1 MLADA
6 RKNLFLMADRQAAIN
21 GPGLKIDWPGYE
33 NNIWYPR
40 QRCKTSPGQLSG
52 NMAQKRHVVLLPP
65 CTGVPEEFTM
75 KRMLINAT
83 QPEELRVA
91 IAEGQQLFDLDIE
104 VPSQEQKK
112 SNVYK
117 GKITRVEPSLEACFV
132 EFGSSRHGFLPLKEI
147 CESLYLKGSSKK
159 GGKVAIRDAVREGQE
174 IIVQVEKEERGNKG
188 AALTTYISLAG
199 RYLVLMPTNPT
210 AGGVSRRIT
219 GNDRDHLREQLQKVT
234 TPDNVGIIVRTAGV
248 GRDAQDLQWDL
259 DYLLQLWTAI
269 EQAAATR
276 PAPFLVYQESNLFI
290 RALRDHLRNDIGE
303 ILIDNESVFNDA
315 REFMQQVMPH
325 NLNKL
330 KLYTDQVPL
339 FNRYQI
345 ESQIESAFA
354 RTVHL
359 PSGGAVVFDHTE
371 ALLSID
377 INSARATKGSDIEE
391 TAYNTN
397 MESANE
403 IARQLRLRDLGGL
416 IVIDFIDMTSR
427 KHQREVE
434 ECLRLAMQIDKARVQ
449 IGRISRFGLLE
460 MSRQRLR
467 PSLGESS
474 QETCP
479 RCEGHGTI
487 RSVESLA
494 LSILRLVEEE
504 VMKDYTGQLIVQAPT
519 EVINFLH
526 NEKRAALAEVE
537 ARHKVPIVMLA
548 NQYLVTPHFEILRV
562 RKADV
567 TEDAS
572 YSRVDRPEAQVVAN
586 ERSQANAVAIP
597 APAVKRIVPERPV
610 PTRAEEKAPGFFARL
625 GNILFS
631 NSKEEEEKSK
641 PAARKKT
648 AKKTGNQRGNQ
659 QNRGKPTQAS
669 RQQGNQRTAKKRT
682 SKKTQAKGQQQQK
695 QQQQRTS
702 KKRTSKKT
710 QSKQG
715 QQQGTQ
721 GKPNQQQSAQNKG
734 RQQPQKQAAEQK
746 AQDPTGGYT
755 PSPVVPV
762 AASGDVNGNVK
773 PEQKEGGPRRGGR
786 RRRSPY
792 KTGGS
797 KPRPERTESQADTS
811 ADTDT
816 PKQSPVADKQPV
828 DQKAQTPAQSPEKVQ
843 ASSPETVAKKPTPV
857 APAKADVKPVEVKPV
872 AAKSTESKPAKSKAP
887 ETKSSESK
895 PAEAGKTDS
904 KPSEAKP
911 VEASK
916 PDSKPAKPKP
926 AKASKPD
933 SKPSEPKPA
942 EKPEAAKVAKKVAKK
957 DDSKVAKPDAAS
969 ADNAEAPAKT
979 TKRPARKKSSSKKA
993 GSKKASKK
1001 TARTN
1006 KPVEKPKPSSASSPE
1021 KDSHGIYTLKPPPSE

>member
-1 MLADA
+1 
-6 RKNLFLMADRQAAIN
+6 
-21 GPGLKIDWPGYE
+21 
-33 NNIWYPR
+33 
-40 QRCKTSPGQLSG
+40 
-52 NMAQKRHVVLLPP
+52 
-65 CTGVPEEFTM
+65 M

-91 IAEGQQLFDLDIE
+91 IAEGQQLVDLDIE

-132 EFGSSRHGFLPLKEI
+132 EFGSTRHGFLPLKEI
-147 CESLYLKGSSKK
+147 CESCYIKDVKNKS
-159 GGKVAIRDAVREGQE
+159 GKVAIRDAVREGQE

-199 RYLVLMPTNPT
+199 RYLVLMPTNPS

-219 GNDRDHLREQLQKVT
+219 GNDRDHLREQLQNVT

-248 GRDAQDLQWDL
+248 GRDAEELQWDL
-259 DYLLQLWTAI
+259 DYLLQLWSAI
-269 EQAAATR
+269 EQAASKR
-276 PAPFLVYQESNLFI
+276 SAPFLIYQESNLFI

-303 ILIDNESVFNDA
+303 ILIDNETVYNDA

-330 KLYTDQVPL
+330 KLYSDQIPL

-434 ECLRLAMQIDKARVQ
+434 ECLRRAMQIDKARVQ

-537 ARHKVPIVMLA
+537 SRHRVPIVMLA
-548 NQYLVTPHFEILRV
+548 NQHLVTPHFEIMRV
-562 RKADV
+562 RKSDV
-567 TEDAS
+567 SDDAS
-572 YSRVDRPEAQVVAN
+572 YTRVETPEAQVVAN
-586 ERSQANAVAIP
+586 ERSQSSAVALP
-597 APAVKRIVPERPV
+597 TPAVNRIVPDRPA
-610 PTRAEEKAPGFFARL
+610 PSRTEENAPGIEEKAPGLFARL
-625 GNILFS
+625 ANILFH
-631 NSKEEEEKSK
+631 SKEEDKSEPK
-641 PAARKKT
+641 Q
-648 AKKTGNQRGNQ
+648 AKKAT
-659 QNRGKPTQAS
+659 KKI
-669 RQQGNQRTAKKRT
+669 AKKASSKRTPQKSTQGSKSAKQQPSRHT
-682 SKKTQAKGQQQQK
+682 SKKRSSKGA

-702 KKRTSKKT
+702 KKRPAKKT
-710 QSKQG
+710 QSKAAQG
-715 QQQGTQ
+715 KQAQQGKKKPAQKKPQQQGKKTTEKAQQTGTAATAAVQ
-721 GKPNQQQSAQNKG
+721 GSTPTPGGDVDGNVK
-734 RQQPQKQAAEQK
+734 AEQK
-746 AQDPTGGYT
+746 E
-755 PSPVVPV
+755 S
-762 AASGDVNGNVK
+762 SN
-773 PEQKEGGPRRGGR
+773 RRGGR

-797 KPRPERTESQADTS
+797 KPRPDRSDSKAQTGKAPVASPADTNEAAKASPPSSNKDGASASITAKEQSKSAVSADRKASPESHAKTSEKPTDPKSATAKPDTAKPTDPGTQKAKAADAKPADSKPTEPETGKTAPKDAKAVEPKAEATEPAKPKPEAPKPIESAAGKSGPAKSSAATPKPVDSKPTESGDAEKPAGSKATKAEQAKKESSSQAAPTDKAPGKKSESDKPPKRPAQKKADAKKTTAKNDTKRS
-811 ADTDT
+811 DAKAPDTK
-816 PKQSPVADKQPV
+816 PKQSPVIA
-828 DQKAQTPAQSPEKVQ
+828 
-843 ASSPETVAKKPTPV
+843 
-857 APAKADVKPVEVKPV
+857 
-872 AAKSTESKPAKSKAP
+872 
-887 ETKSSESK
+887 
-895 PAEAGKTDS
+895 
-904 KPSEAKP
+904 
-911 VEASK
+911 
-916 PDSKPAKPKP
+916 
-926 AKASKPD
+926 
-933 SKPSEPKPA
+933 A
-942 EKPEAAKVAKKVAKK
+942 EKDAK
-957 DDSKVAKPDAAS
+957 
-969 ADNAEAPAKT
+969 
-979 TKRPARKKSSSKKA
+979 
-993 GSKKASKK
+993 
-1001 TARTN
+1001 
-1006 KPVEKPKPSSASSPE
+1006 
-1021 KDSHGIYTLKPPPSE
+1021 GIYTLKPPPSE

>member
-1 MLADA
+1 MTSAGSA
-6 RKNLFLMADRQAAIN
+6 EWKQGKYSPCI
-21 GPGLKIDWPGYE
+21 PPP
-33 NNIWYPR
+33 PR
-40 QRCKTSPGQLSG
+40 
-52 NMAQKRHVVLLPP
+52 
-65 CTGVPEEFTM
+65 TGVPEEFTM

-91 IAEGQQLFDLDIE
+91 IAEGQHLFDLDIE

-147 CESLYLKGSSKK
+147 CDSCYAKDAKKK
-159 GGKVAIRDAVREGQE
+159 GGKVAIRDAVHEGQE

-248 GRDAQDLQWDL
+248 GRDANELQWDL

-269 EQAAATR
+269 EQAASKRA
-276 PAPFLVYQESNLFI
+276 APFLIYQESNLFI

-303 ILIDNESVFNDA
+303 ILIDNETVYNEA

-325 NLNKL
+325 NLSKL

-345 ESQIESAFA
+345 ETQIESAFA

-359 PSGGAVVFDHTE
+359 PSGGAVVFDRTE

-460 MSRQRLR
+460 MSRQRMR

-479 RCEGHGTI
+479 RCEGHGSI

-504 VMKDYTGQLIVQAPT
+504 VMKDYTGQIIVQAPT

-526 NEKRAALAEVE
+526 NEKRKALAEVE
-537 ARHKVPIVMLA
+537 ARHRVPIVMLA

-562 RKADV
+562 RKSDI
-567 TEDAS
+567 TDESS
-572 YSRVDRPEAQVVAN
+572 YSRVVQPEAQVVAN
-586 ERSQANAVAIP
+586 ERSQANATVTP
-597 APAVKRIVPERPV
+597 VPAVKRMPPSRPV
-610 PTRAEEKAPGFFARL
+610 PTRAEVKEPGLFARL
-625 GNILFS
+625 ANIIFS
-631 NSKEEEEKSK
+631 HPKEEEKST
-641 PAARKKT
+641 PAARRQTTKKT
-648 AKKTGNQRGNQ
+648 SNQRSSQ
-659 QNRGKPTQAS
+659 QNRRRGSQSSNQQQNRRPTKK
-669 RQQGNQRTAKKRT
+669 RTAKSAQSSGQQQQQRGSKKRS
-682 SKKTQAKGQQQQK
+682 SKKTQAK
-695 QQQQRTS
+695 
-702 KKRTSKKT
+702 
-710 QSKQG
+710 
-715 QQQGTQ
+715 
-721 GKPNQQQSAQNKG
+721 SAQG
-734 RQQPQKQAAEQK
+734 GSSQQPTNQNRRRQESIQKTSEDSKSA
-746 AQDPTGGYT
+746 TGNT
-755 PSPVVPV
+755 PVQSTAPPP
-762 AASGDVNGNVK
+762 DVDGNLK
-773 PEQKEGGPRRGGR
+773 PEHKDGSSRRGGR

-797 KPRPERTESQADTS
+797 KPRPERTDSQANKPAETKTS
-811 ADTDT
+811 EA
-816 PKQSPVADKQPV
+816 
-828 DQKAQTPAQSPEKVQ
+828 
-843 ASSPETVAKKPTPV
+843 KPTPARPNDTDSSEIKTTGQQPATQKTAV
-857 APAKADVKPVEVKPV
+857 AKDAAQNV
-872 AAKSTESKPAKSKAP
+872 AAQKPAVAKSA
-887 ETKSSESK
+887 EAK
-895 PAEAGKTDS
+895 PAEA
-904 KPSEAKP
+904 KPADNKATETKPATAKPVEAKP
-911 VEASK
+911 VEAK
-916 PDSKPAKPKP
+916 PADSKPRKAKPAEPK
-926 AKASKPD
+926 AAASKP
-933 SKPSEPKPA
+933 A
-942 EKPEAAKVAKKVAKK
+942 AAKT
-957 DDSKVAKPDAAS
+957 SKS
-969 ADNAEAPAKT
+969 
-979 TKRPARKKSSSKKA
+979 PARKKSTAKKV
-993 GSKKASKK
+993 SKKASSS
-1001 TARTN
+1001 
-1006 KPVEKPKPSSASSPE
+1006 KPAAAPTKAANAPE
-1021 KDSHGIYTLKPPPSE
+1021 KDSKGIYTLKPAPAEKATPPNSDS

>member
-1 MLADA
+1 
-6 RKNLFLMADRQAAIN
+6 
-21 GPGLKIDWPGYE
+21 
-33 NNIWYPR
+33 
-40 QRCKTSPGQLSG
+40 
-52 NMAQKRHVVLLPP
+52 MAQKRHVVPPPP
-65 CTGVPEEFTM
+65 CTGVPEEFIM

-91 IAEGQQLFDLDIE
+91 IAEGQHLFDLDIE

-147 CESLYLKGSSKK
+147 CESCYSKDARKK

-248 GRDAQDLQWDL
+248 GRDAEELQWDL

-269 EQAAATR
+269 EQAAGKRT
-276 PAPFLVYQESNLFI
+276 APFLIHQESNLFI

-325 NLNKL
+325 NLGKL
-330 KLYTDQVPL
+330 KLYTDQIPL

-434 ECLRLAMQIDKARVQ
+434 ECLRSAMQIDKARVQ

-504 VMKDYTGQLIVQAPT
+504 VMKDYTGQMIVQAPT

-526 NEKRAALAEVE
+526 NEKRSALAEVE
-537 ARHKVPIVMLA
+537 SRHQVPIVMLA
-548 NQYLVTPHFEILRV
+548 NQHLVTPHFEILRV
-562 RKADV
+562 RKSDISE
-567 TEDAS
+567 TPS
-572 YSRVDRPEAQVVAN
+572 YSRVEQPEAQVVAT

-597 APAVKRIVPERPV
+597 APAVKRIVPDRPA
-610 PTRAEEKAPGFFARL
+610 PTRTEEKTPGLFARL
-625 GNILFS
+625 SNILF
-631 NSKEEEEKSK
+631 NHPKEEEKEK
-641 PAARKKT
+641 PVQRKKAT
-648 AKKTGNQRGNQ
+648 KKTSSQRSNQ
-659 QNRGKPTQAS
+659 QNRQ
-669 RQQGNQRTAKKRT
+669 RQPQSSGQQSNRRT
-682 SKKTQAKGQQQQK
+682 SKKRSSKGSGQQ

-702 KKRTSKKT
+702 KKRPSKKT
-710 QSKQG
+710 QSKT
-715 QQQGTQ
+715 TQ
-721 GKPNQQQSAQNKG
+721 RKPTQQSRGQAKPEQNRQTPPQTQKG
-734 RQQPQKQAAEQK
+734 AEK
-746 AQDPTGGYT
+746 ASQVDATGST
-755 PSPVVPV
+755 SQTHVKPV
-762 AASGDVNGNVK
+762 ATNSDVDGNVK
-773 PEQKEGGPRRGGR
+773 PEQKEGSNRRGGR

-797 KPRPERTESQADTS
+797 KPRTDRNESQTDSASASDTS
-811 ADTDT
+811 QTA
-816 PKQSPVADKQPV
+816 PVKDNQAKADKPKAPEKARNSSVTPESVASTATAVSGQSTAKTEVKTGEKPV
-828 DQKAQTPAQSPEKVQ
+828 DSRPSKPSPT
-843 ASSPETVAKKPTPV
+843 ASE
-857 APAKADVKPVEVKPV
+857 PAKAKASDPKPEQLKPV
-872 AAKSTESKPAKSKAP
+872 ESKPADSKP
-887 ETKSSESK
+887 SESK
-895 PAEAGKTDS
+895 PASS
-904 KPSEAKP
+904 KPAESKPAGSKP
-911 VEASK
+911 VA
-916 PDSKPAKPKP
+916 SKPAKTKP
-926 AKASKPD
+926 IDP
-933 SKPSEPKPA
+933 KPSESKSD
-942 EKPEAAKVAKKVAKK
+942 EKPKAVKKADKDDAKKVA
-957 DDSKVAKPDAAS
+957 
-969 ADNAEAPAKT
+969 APAQTAAKTPADTVKT
-979 TKRPARKKSSSKKA
+979 TKRPTRKKA
-993 GSKKASKK
+993 ASKK
-1001 TARTN
+1001 TAKKVSKKT
-1006 KPVEKPKPSSASSPE
+1006 PATDKPKAKKAPVAAE
-1021 KDSHGIYTLKPPPSE
+1021 KDAKGIYTLKPPPSG

>member
-1 MLADA
+1 
-6 RKNLFLMADRQAAIN
+6 
-21 GPGLKIDWPGYE
+21 
-33 NNIWYPR
+33 
-40 QRCKTSPGQLSG
+40 
-52 NMAQKRHVVLLPP
+52 
-65 CTGVPEEFTM
+65 M

-91 IAEGQQLFDLDIE
+91 IAEGQHLFDLDIE

-147 CESLYLKGSSKK
+147 CPGCYSKDALRK

-248 GRDAQDLQWDL
+248 GRDAEELQWDL

-269 EQAAATR
+269 EQAADKR
-276 PAPFLVYQESNLFI
+276 SAPFLIYQESNLFI

-303 ILIDNESVFNDA
+303 ILIDNERVYNEA

-325 NLNKL
+325 NLGKL

-434 ECLRLAMQIDKARVQ
+434 ECLRSAMQIDKARVQ

-479 RCEGHGTI
+479 RCDGHGSI

-504 VMKDYTGQLIVQAPT
+504 VMKDYTGQIIVQAPT

-526 NEKRAALAEVE
+526 NEKRTTLAEVE

-548 NQYLVTPHFEILRV
+548 NQFLVTPHFEILRV
-562 RKADV
+562 RKSEV
-567 TEDAS
+567 SSEAS
-572 YSRVDRPEAQVVAN
+572 YKRVEQPEAQLVAN
-586 ERSQANAVAIP
+586 ERSQANVVAVP
-597 APAVKRIVPERPV
+597 APAVKRIVPERPI
-610 PTRAEEKAPGFFARL
+610 PSRMEEKAPGLFSRL
-625 GNILFS
+625 ANILFS
-631 NSKEEEEKSK
+631 HSKEEEKSK
-641 PAARKKT
+641 PAQRKKT
-648 AKKTGNQRGNQ
+648 TQRTSNQRSQ
-659 QNRGKPTQAS
+659 QSRRQPAQSDQQQSNR
-669 RQQGNQRTAKKRT
+669 RT
-682 SKKTQAKGQQQQK
+682 SKKRSSKGAQASGQQK
-695 QQQQRTS
+695 QQQRTS
-702 KKRTSKKT
+702 KKRPTKKT
-710 QSKQG
+710 QSKPAQANQG
-715 QQQGTQ
+715 QQQAG
-721 GKPNQQQSAQNKG
+721 QNKPARSRRRPPQAKQG
-734 RQQPQKQAAEQK
+734 SDERSKSAASDASPQTNVQP
-746 AQDPTGGYT
+746 AQG
-755 PSPVVPV
+755 
-762 AASGDVNGNVK
+762 SGDVDGNVK
-773 PEQKEGGPRRGGR
+773 PEQKESSNRRGGR

-797 KPRPERTESQADTS
+797 KSRPERNESQSDAAAKPDNQQQVTAS
-811 ADTDT
+811 E
-816 PKQSPVADKQPV
+816 KQPV
-828 DQKAQTPAQSPEKVQ
+828 AE
-843 ASSPETVAKKPTPV
+843 
-857 APAKADVKPVEVKPV
+857 PAKQPDKTKQPDQAKQADKVSTGPVKP
-872 AAKSTESKPAKSKAP
+872 
-887 ETKSSESK
+887 
-895 PAEAGKTDS
+895 EATDAVI
-904 KPSEAKP
+904 AKP
-911 VEASK
+911 VVK
-916 PDSKPAKPKP
+916 DSKPASSTAP
-926 AKASKPD
+926 
-933 SKPSEPKPA
+933 EPKPVEKAKAPKTAKKEGSKKAAPASSPA
-942 EKPEAAKVAKKVAKK
+942 EKAA
-957 DDSKVAKPDAAS
+957 DGESK
-969 ADNAEAPAKT
+969 PAKT
-979 TKRPARKKSSSKKA
+979 TKRPARKKA
-993 GSKKASKK
+993 ASKK
-1001 TARTN
+1001 TSKKTAASDQ
-1006 KPVEKPKPSSASSPE
+1006 PVATPIPPSAMAPE
-1021 KDSHGIYTLKPPPSE
+1021 KNSKGIYTLKPPPSE

>member
-1 MLADA
+1 
-6 RKNLFLMADRQAAIN
+6 
-21 GPGLKIDWPGYE
+21 
-33 NNIWYPR
+33 
-40 QRCKTSPGQLSG
+40 
-52 NMAQKRHVVLLPP
+52 
-65 CTGVPEEFTM
+65 M

-91 IAEGQQLFDLDIE
+91 VAEGQHLFDLDIE

-147 CESLYLKGSSKK
+147 CPSSYSKDASRK
-159 GGKVAIRDAVREGQE
+159 GGKIAIRDAVKEGQE

-234 TPDNVGIIVRTAGV
+234 SPDNVGIIVRTAGV
-248 GRDAQDLQWDL
+248 GRDAEELQWDL

-269 EQAAATR
+269 EQAAAKR
-276 PAPFLVYQESNLFI
+276 SAPFLVYQESNLFI

-303 ILIDNESVFNDA
+303 ILVDNETVFNDA

-325 NLNKL
+325 NLSKL

-345 ESQIESAFA
+345 ETQIESAFA

-427 KHQREVE
+427 RHQREVE
-434 ECLRLAMQIDKARVQ
+434 ECLRSAMQIDKARVQ

-504 VMKDYTGQLIVQAPT
+504 VMKDYTGQIIVQAPT

-526 NEKRAALAEVE
+526 NEKRAALADVE
-537 ARHKVPIVMLA
+537 SRHKVPIVMLA

-562 RKADV
+562 RKSDV
-567 TEDAS
+567 SSDPS
-572 YSRVDRPEAQVVAN
+572 YTRVEQPEAQVVAN
-586 ERSQANAVAIP
+586 ERSQANAISVP
-597 APAVKRIVPERPV
+597 APAVKRIVPEHPA
-610 PTRAEEKAPGFFARL
+610 PTRTEEKAPGLFTRL
-625 GNILFS
+625 ANILFS
-631 NSKEEEEKSK
+631 HPKEEEKSK
-641 PAARKKT
+641 PAQRKKT
-648 AKKTGNQRGNQ
+648 TKKTSSQRGDQ
-659 QNRGKPTQAS
+659 QSRRRPASSQQQSNR
-669 RQQGNQRTAKKRT
+669 RTTKKRT
-682 SKKTQAKGQQQQK
+682 SKGAQSSGQK
-695 QQQQRTS
+695 NQQQRTS
-702 KKRTSKKT
+702 KKRTAKKT
-710 QSKQG
+710 QSKPAQGRQG
-715 QQQGTQ
+715 QQQSRRR
-721 GKPNQQQSAQNKG
+721 PP
-734 RQQPQKQAAEQK
+734 QPQKGTDDKSQATAGDTASQSTVK
-746 AQDPTGGYT
+746 PATT
-755 PSPVVPV
+755 
-762 AASGDVNGNVK
+762 SGDVDGNVK
-773 PEQKEGGPRRGGR
+773 PEQKEGSGRSRGGR

-797 KPRPERTESQADTS
+797 KPRPERNESQADTK
-811 ADTDT
+811 TDST
-816 PKQSPVADKQPV
+816 ARQQAPVSDKPAV
-828 DQKAQTPAQSPEKVQ
+828 TDKAEQQTQAPTASSKPEKPKAAP
-843 ASSPETVAKKPTPV
+843 ASSETSKPTPTDQPKV
-857 APAKADVKPVEVKPV
+857 EAKP
-872 AAKSTESKPAKSKAP
+872 SKPKVSETKPSETKPSETKASEP
-887 ETKSSESK
+887 KASEPKASETKSSALEK
-895 PAEAGKTDS
+895 AEPGKSDL
-904 KPSEAKP
+904 KPS
-911 VEASK
+911 
-916 PDSKPAKPKP
+916 DSKPA
-926 AKASKPD
+926 AK
-933 SKPSEPKPA
+933 
-942 EKPEAAKVAKKVAKK
+942 
-957 DDSKVAKPDAAS
+957 
-969 ADNAEAPAKT
+969 AKT
-979 TKRPARKKSSSKKA
+979 TKRAPRKKT
-993 GSKKASKK
+993 ASKK
-1001 TARTN
+1001 VSKKTTA
-1006 KPVEKPKPSSASSPE
+1006 KPATTSKVSSPTAPE
-1021 KDSHGIYTLKPPPSE
+1021 KDAKGIYTLKPPPSE

>member
-1 MLADA
+1 
-6 RKNLFLMADRQAAIN
+6 
-21 GPGLKIDWPGYE
+21 
-33 NNIWYPR
+33 
-40 QRCKTSPGQLSG
+40 
-52 NMAQKRHVVLLPP
+52 MAQKRHVVPLPP
-65 CTGVPEEFTM
+65 RTGVPEEFIM

-91 IAEGQQLFDLDIE
+91 IAEGQHLFDLDIE

-132 EFGSSRHGFLPLKEI
+132 EFGSTRHGFLPLKEI
-147 CESLYLKGSSKK
+147 CESLHSKDASKK
-159 GGKVAIRDAVREGQE
+159 GGKIAIRDAVREGQE

-248 GRDAQDLQWDL
+248 GRDAEDLQWDL

-269 EQAAATR
+269 EQAASNRA
-276 PAPFLVYQESNLFI
+276 APFLIYQESNLFI

-303 ILIDNESVFNDA
+303 ILIDNETVYNDA

-325 NLNKL
+325 NLSKL
-330 KLYTDQVPL
+330 KLYNDQVPL

-434 ECLRLAMQIDKARVQ
+434 ECLRHAMQIDKARVQ

-504 VMKDYTGQLIVQAPT
+504 VMKDYTGQMIVQAPT

-537 ARHKVPIVMLA
+537 SRHRVPIVMLA

-562 RKADV
+562 KKSDL
-567 TEDAS
+567 TEAVS
-572 YSRVDRPEAQVVAN
+572 YSLVDQPEAQMVAN

-597 APAVKRIVPERPV
+597 APAVKGIIPDRPA
-610 PTRAEEKAPGFFARL
+610 PARSEEKTPGLFARL
-625 GNILFS
+625 SNILFS
-631 NSKEEEEKSK
+631 HPKEEEKSK
-641 PAARKKT
+641 PVARKKT
-648 AKKTGNQRGNQ
+648 ASKAGRQRNDHQNRRAATQSPNQRS
-659 QNRGKPTQAS
+659 NRK
-669 RQQGNQRTAKKRT
+669 TAKKRT
-682 SKKTQAKGQQQQK
+682 SKKTQSSGQKQQPQQQQK
-695 QQQQRTS
+695 QQQRSS

-710 QSKQG
+710 QSKQAQARQNQQQAGKTSTSQTSG
-715 QQQGTQ
+715 QQQPP
-721 GKPNQQQSAQNKG
+721 KQSSSQKDLEKVNANVKQTPV
-734 RQQPQKQAAEQK
+734 QPTA
-746 AQDPTGGYT
+746 
-755 PSPVVPV
+755 S
-762 AASGDVNGNVK
+762 SGDVDGNVQN
-773 PEQKEGGPRRGGR
+773 EQKEGSSRRGGR

-797 KPRPERTESQADTS
+797 KPRVERGESQ
-811 ADTDT
+811 TDAAVGAGD
-816 PKQSPVADKQPV
+816 PQ
-828 DQKAQTPAQSPEKVQ
+828 QTPASGKEAVGQTRKAPAQAASDSKQPDAVPQS
-843 ASSPETVAKKPTPV
+843 
-857 APAKADVKPVEVKPV
+857 PAKAEVKKEASTATAKAETKPV
-872 AAKSTESKPAKSKAP
+872 AARP
-887 ETKSSESK
+887 EQSEPVLSK
-895 PAEAGKTDS
+895 PAEAKTSASKSAETKRADTASPES
-904 KPSEAKP
+904 KPT
-911 VEASK
+911 
-916 PDSKPAKPKP
+916 
-926 AKASKPD
+926 
-933 SKPSEPKPA
+933 
-942 EKPEAAKVAKKVAKK
+942 
-957 DDSKVAKPDAAS
+957 DSKVAEKVKTAKTVKKAGAAGKTAATPPTDKAAVS
-969 ADNAEAPAKT
+969 DSEPAKT
-979 TKRPARKKSSSKKA
+979 TKRPTRKKA
-993 GSKKASKK
+993 GSKKTTGKKASKK
-1001 TARTN
+1001 TASS
-1006 KPVEKPKPSSASSPE
+1006 KPAPEPKPAPATSAE
-1021 KDSHGIYTLKPPPSE
+1021 KDSKGIYTLKPPPSG

>member
-1 MLADA
+1 
-6 RKNLFLMADRQAAIN
+6 
-21 GPGLKIDWPGYE
+21 
-33 NNIWYPR
+33 
-40 QRCKTSPGQLSG
+40 
-52 NMAQKRHVVLLPP
+52 
-65 CTGVPEEFTM
+65 M

-91 IAEGQQLFDLDIE
+91 IAEGQHLFDLDIE

-132 EFGSSRHGFLPLKEI
+132 EFGSTRHGFLPLKEI
-147 CESLYLKGSSKK
+147 CESCYSKDAKKK

-188 AALTTYISLAG
+188 AALTTFISLAG

-219 GNDRDHLREQLQKVT
+219 GNDRDHLRDQLQKVT
-234 TPDNVGIIVRTAGV
+234 SPDNVGIIVRTAGV
-248 GRDAQDLQWDL
+248 GRDADELQWDL
-259 DYLLQLWTAI
+259 DYLLQLWSAI
-269 EQAAATR
+269 EQAAAKR
-276 PAPFLVYQESNLFI
+276 SAPFLIYQESNLFI

-303 ILIDNESVFNDA
+303 ILIDNEVVFNDA

-325 NLNKL
+325 NLSKL
-330 KLYTDQVPL
+330 KLYSDQVPL

-345 ESQIESAFA
+345 ETQIESAFA

-434 ECLRLAMQIDKARVQ
+434 ECLRRAMQIDKARVQ

-504 VMKDYTGQLIVQAPT
+504 VMKDYTGQIIVEAPT

-526 NEKRAALAEVE
+526 NEKRSALAEVE
-537 ARHKVPIVMLA
+537 SRHRVPIVMLA

-562 RKADV
+562 RKSDV
-567 TEDAS
+567 SEEPS
-572 YSRVDRPEAQVVAN
+572 YTRIDQPEAQVVAN

-597 APAVKRIVPERPV
+597 APAVKRIVPDKPAPAR
-610 PTRAEEKAPGFFARL
+610 TEEKAPGLFTRL
-625 GNILFS
+625 ANILFS
-631 NSKEEEEKSK
+631 HPKEEEETK
-641 PAARKKT
+641 PAPRKTSTKSSGSQQSRRSSSRSASQQKNRRPASKQSSKSAQSSSQQQSRKK
-648 AKKTGNQRGNQ
+648 R
-659 QNRGKPTQAS
+659 S
-669 RQQGNQRTAKKRT
+669 
-682 SKKTQAKGQQQQK
+682 
-695 QQQQRTS
+695 
-702 KKRTSKKT
+702 SKKT
-710 QSKQG
+710 QSKSTQAKSG
-715 QQQGTQ
+715 QQQSGQ
-721 GKPNQQQSAQNKG
+721 SRRRPKQVKPQSSDKGQDKAIDTKSQTSAQTASKSPSSELKEN
-734 RQQPQKQAAEQK
+734 AEK
-746 AQDPTGGYT
+746 KE
-755 PSPVVPV
+755 
-762 AASGDVNGNVK
+762 ASS
-773 PEQKEGGPRRGGR
+773 RRGGR

-792 KTGGS
+792 KTGGT
-797 KPRPERTESQADTS
+797 KPRPDNVESK
-811 ADTDT
+811 TDT
-816 PKQSPVADKQPV
+816 TDSSTGEQI
-828 DQKAQTPAQSPEKVQ
+828 Q
-843 ASSPETVAKKPTPV
+843 AS
-857 APAKADVKPVEVKPV
+857 KAKPV
-872 AAKSTESKPAKSKAP
+872 TEKAKSKESSSTSKAGTVDATPVKTDIDAAGIKPTATKESTPIPKKDPKPTRAKTKTVDPKSVQAKVTKAKAEP
-887 ETKSSESK
+887 EKTQPEKTISAESK
-895 PAEAGKTDS
+895 PAEAVKTASGSPPTKPTEKAKTS
-904 KPSEAKP
+904 KRT
-911 VEASK
+911 
-916 PDSKPAKPKP
+916 
-926 AKASKPD
+926 
-933 SKPSEPKPA
+933 
-942 EKPEAAKVAKKVAKK
+942 KK
-957 DDSKVAKPDAAS
+957 DDADDKASSPS
-969 ADNAEAPAKT
+969 ADKVPDIESKPAKT
-979 TKRPARKKSSSKKA
+979 TKRPARKKASGKKSSKKVTSGDKPA
-993 GSKKASKK
+993 AA
-1001 TARTN
+1001 TAEAPSSVATIATV
-1006 KPVEKPKPSSASSPE
+1006 PKPKPANAPE
-1021 KDSHGIYTLKPPPSE
+1021 RDSKGIYTLKPQTPKETASSKVDS

>member
-1 MLADA
+1 
-6 RKNLFLMADRQAAIN
+6 
-21 GPGLKIDWPGYE
+21 
-33 NNIWYPR
+33 
-40 QRCKTSPGQLSG
+40 
-52 NMAQKRHVVLLPP
+52 
-65 CTGVPEEFTM
+65 M
-75 KRMLINAT
+75 KRMRINAT

-91 IAEGQQLFDLDIE
+91 VAEGQHLFDLDIE

-147 CESLYLKGSSKK
+147 CESCYINGAGKK
-159 GGKVAIRDAVREGQE
+159 GGRSAIRDVVREGQE

-219 GNDRDHLREQLQKVT
+219 GNDRDHLREQLQNVT

-248 GRDAQDLQWDL
+248 GRDAEELQWDL
-259 DYLLQLWTAI
+259 DYLLQLWSAI
-269 EQAAATR
+269 EQAAGTR
-276 PAPFLVYQESNLFI
+276 PAPFLIHQESNLFI

-303 ILIDNESVFNDA
+303 ILIDNETVYNDA

-325 NLNKL
+325 NLGKL
-330 KLYTDQVPL
+330 KLYNDQVPL

-345 ESQIESAFA
+345 ETQIESAFA

-434 ECLRLAMQIDKARVQ
+434 ECLRKAMQIDKARVQ

-479 RCEGHGTI
+479 RCDGHGTI

-504 VMKDYTGQLIVQAPT
+504 VMKDYTGQIIVQAPT

-537 ARHKVPIVMLA
+537 SRHRVPIVMLA

-567 TEDAS
+567 TDDEPS
-572 YSRVDRPEAQVVAN
+572 YKRIEEPKAQVIAN
-586 ERSQANAVAIP
+586 ERAQANAVVVP
-597 APAVKRIVPERPV
+597 SPAVKRIVPGRPA
-610 PTRAEEKAPGFFARL
+610 PTRSEEKEPGLFKRL
-625 GNILFS
+625 ANILFS
-631 NSKEEEEKSK
+631 HAEEEEQSK
-641 PAARKKT
+641 PVQTKTTKKT
-648 AKKTGNQRGNQ
+648 STERGKQ
-659 QNRGKPTQAS
+659 QNR
-669 RQQGNQRTAKKRT
+669 RQPQRSSNQQQNRRTTKKRT
-682 SKKTQAKGQQQQK
+682 SKTSQSSQQT
-695 QQQQRTS
+695 QQQRTS

-710 QSKQG
+710 QSRK
-715 QQQGTQ
+715 TQ
-721 GKPNQQQSAQNKG
+721 PKSAQTNQQQQQAAQAKAAQNK
-734 RQQPQKQAAEQK
+734 QQPRKPKPANADQKPVSVSPKTNVNPAV
-746 AQDPTGGYT
+746 GG
-755 PSPVVPV
+755 
-762 AASGDVNGNVK
+762 GDVDGNVK
-773 PEQKEGGPRRGGR
+773 PDSQENGNRKGSR

-797 KPRPERTESQADTS
+797 KPRSERNDATTASVAVSGEEKPVKTSTGKPAASTVEKPVKAPASQGKAETAKPPVNAVESKPSDS
-811 ADTDT
+811 AAVK
-816 PKQSPVADKQPV
+816 PAPVASSTEDSKKVEPVKQPPESAKSKSATSV
-828 DQKAQTPAQSPEKVQ
+828 EIEKSQDKTSSESGKTQTPAD
-843 ASSPETVAKKPTPV
+843 SSV
-857 APAKADVKPVEVKPV
+857 VE
-872 AAKSTESKPAKSKAP
+872 
-887 ETKSSESK
+887 SESK
-895 PAEAGKTDS
+895 PT
-904 KPSEAKP
+904 
-911 VEASK
+911 
-916 PDSKPAKPKP
+916 
-926 AKASKPD
+926 
-933 SKPSEPKPA
+933 
-942 EKPEAAKVAKKVAKK
+942 
-957 DDSKVAKPDAAS
+957 
-969 ADNAEAPAKT
+969 KT
-979 TKRPARKKSSSKKA
+979 TKRASRKKTTSKKVSKKA
-993 GSKKASKK
+993 ATG
-1001 TARTN
+1001 R
-1006 KPVEKPKPSSASSPE
+1006 KPATPKSAPPKPAPVTALE
-1021 KDSHGIYTLKPPPSE
+1021 KDSKGIYTLKPPPSG

>member
-1 MLADA
+1 
-6 RKNLFLMADRQAAIN
+6 
-21 GPGLKIDWPGYE
+21 
-33 NNIWYPR
+33 
-40 QRCKTSPGQLSG
+40 
-52 NMAQKRHVVLLPP
+52 
-65 CTGVPEEFTM
+65 M

-91 IAEGQQLFDLDIE
+91 IAEGQHLFDLDIE

-132 EFGSSRHGFLPLKEI
+132 EFGSTRHGFLPLKEI
-147 CESLYLKGSSKK
+147 CESCYSKDAKKK

-188 AALTTYISLAG
+188 AALTTFISLAG

-219 GNDRDHLREQLQKVT
+219 GNDRDHLRDQLQKVT
-234 TPDNVGIIVRTAGV
+234 SPDNVGIIVRTAGV
-248 GRDAQDLQWDL
+248 GRDADELQWDL

-269 EQAAATR
+269 EQAAAKR
-276 PAPFLVYQESNLFI
+276 SAPFLIHQESNLFI

-303 ILIDNESVFNDA
+303 ILIDNEVVFNDA

-325 NLNKL
+325 NLGKL
-330 KLYTDQVPL
+330 KLYSDQVPL

-345 ESQIESAFA
+345 ETQIESAFA

-434 ECLRLAMQIDKARVQ
+434 ECLRRAMQIDKARVQ

-504 VMKDYTGQLIVQAPT
+504 VMKDYTGQIIVEAPT

-526 NEKRAALAEVE
+526 NEKRSALAEVE
-537 ARHKVPIVMLA
+537 SRHRVPIVMLA

-562 RKADV
+562 RKSDV
-567 TEDAS
+567 SEEPS
-572 YSRVDRPEAQVVAN
+572 YARIDQPEAQVVAN
-586 ERSQANAVAIP
+586 ERSQANAVSIP
-597 APAVKRIVPERPV
+597 APAVKRIVPDRPA
-610 PTRAEEKAPGFFARL
+610 PTRTEEKAPGLFTRL
-625 GNILFS
+625 ANILFS
-631 NSKEEEEKSK
+631 HPKEEEISK
-641 PAARKKT
+641 PEPRKTSTKPSGSQQSRRSST
-648 AKKTGNQRGNQ
+648 RSSGQQ
-659 QNRGKPTQAS
+659 QNRRP
-669 RQQGNQRTAKKRT
+669 AKKQSSR
-682 SKKTQAKGQQQQK
+682 SAQSSSQQQQ
-695 QQQQRTS
+695 S
-702 KKRTSKKT
+702 GKKRSSKKT
-710 QSKQG
+710 QSKSTQAKSG
-715 QQQGTQ
+715 QQKSGQSRRRPTQ
-721 GKPNQQQSAQNKG
+721 AKSQSSGKGQEKAIDSKSKTTAQT
-734 RQQPQKQAAEQK
+734 AA
-746 AQDPTGGYT
+746 T
-755 PSPVVPV
+755 SP
-762 AASGDVNGNVK
+762 ASDLTDNVEK
-773 PEQKEGGPRRGGR
+773 KEASSRRGGR

-792 KTGGS
+792 KTGGT
-797 KPRPERTESQADTS
+797 KPRPDNVESQTGTTDSGPGEQNQASKAKPVTEKPKTKESTSTAKADTADAAPVKAVEATSAKTDIKAADIKATATKDSKPAAEKDPKPTPTDTKS
-811 ADTDT
+811 ADTK
-816 PKQSPVADKQPV
+816 P
-828 DQKAQTPAQSPEKVQ
+828 VQ
-843 ASSPETVAKKPTPV
+843 AKTTR
-857 APAKADVKPVEVKPV
+857 
-872 AAKSTESKPAKSKAP
+872 AKSDKTGSDK
-887 ETKSSESK
+887 TV
-895 PAEAGKTDS
+895 PAE
-904 KPSEAKP
+904 PKP
-911 VEASK
+911 VEA
-916 PDSKPAKPKP
+916 D
-926 AKASKPD
+926 KA
-933 SKPSEPKPA
+933 PSGSSARKPA
-942 EKPEAAKVAKKVAKK
+942 EKAKTSKQAKK
-957 DDSKVAKPDAAS
+957 DDTGDKPSSPS
-969 ADNAEAPAKT
+969 ADKAPVAESKPAKT
-979 TKRPARKKSSSKKA
+979 TKRPARKKASGKKT
-993 GSKKASKK
+993 SKK
-1001 TARTN
+1001 TASSDKPTATTAVAPAAVASAAVAP
-1006 KPVEKPKPSSASSPE
+1006 KPVSANAPE
-1021 KDSHGIYTLKPPPSE
+1021 RDSKGIYTLKPPAPEKAPSSKADS

>member
-1 MLADA
+1 
-6 RKNLFLMADRQAAIN
+6 
-21 GPGLKIDWPGYE
+21 
-33 NNIWYPR
+33 
-40 QRCKTSPGQLSG
+40 
-52 NMAQKRHVVLLPP
+52 
-65 CTGVPEEFTM
+65 M

-132 EFGSSRHGFLPLKEI
+132 EFGSTRHGFLPLKEI
-147 CESLYLKGSSKK
+147 CESCYAPNARKK
-159 GGKVAIRDAVREGQE
+159 GGKVAIRDAVHEGQE

-248 GRDAQDLQWDL
+248 GRDAEELQWDL

-269 EQAAATR
+269 EQAAGKR
-276 PAPFLVYQESNLFI
+276 SAPFLIYQESNLFI

-303 ILIDNESVFNDA
+303 ILIDNESVYNDA

-325 NLNKL
+325 NLSKL

-345 ESQIESAFA
+345 ETQIESAFA

-434 ECLRLAMQIDKARVQ
+434 ECLRRAMQIDKARVQ

-526 NEKRAALAEVE
+526 NEKRSALADVE
-537 ARHKVPIVMLA
+537 ARHRVPIVMLA
-548 NQYLVTPHFEILRV
+548 NQHLVTPHFEILRV
-562 RKADV
+562 RKSEV
-567 TEDAS
+567 TDEAS
-572 YSRVDRPEAQVVAN
+572 YNRIDQPEAQVVAN
-586 ERSQANAVAIP
+586 ERSQANAVVAP
-597 APAVKRIVPERPV
+597 VPAVTRMA
-610 PTRAEEKAPGFFARL
+610 PTRPIPTRTEEKAPGLFARL
-625 GNILFS
+625 ANIIFS
-631 NSKEEEEKSK
+631 HPKEEEKSK
-641 PAARKKT
+641 PAPRRQTSKK
-648 AKKTGNQRGNQ
+648 ASSQRSTQ
-659 QNRGKPTQAS
+659 QNRRRSSQSSNQQQNRRPT
-669 RQQGNQRTAKKRT
+669 KKRS
-682 SKKTQAKGQQQQK
+682 SKSAQSSG

-710 QSKQG
+710 QAKSAQG
-715 QQQGTQ
+715 GSEQQQN
-721 GKPNQQQSAQNKG
+721 KQNRR
-734 RQQPQKQAAEQK
+734 RQQPRRKPADKQQATSGNAAV
-746 AQDPTGGYT
+746 QDTAP
-755 PSPVVPV
+755 P
-762 AASGDVNGNVK
+762 ADVDGNVK
-773 PEQKEGGPRRGGR
+773 PEQTDGNRSRGGR

-792 KTGGS
+792 KSGGS
-797 KPRPERTESQADTS
+797 KSRPEQTESQAGTNTESKAAEAQQTS
-811 ADTDT
+811 D
-816 PKQSPVADKQPV
+816 
-828 DQKAQTPAQSPEKVQ
+828 
-843 ASSPETVAKKPTPV
+843 
-857 APAKADVKPVEVKPV
+857 KPVETRPAEAKPSRQKP
-872 AAKSTESKPAKSKAP
+872 ADSKPAVAKETVRKESEAKAAKAKP
-887 ETKSSESK
+887 VESRPAESK
-895 PAEAGKTDS
+895 PAES
-904 KPSEAKP
+904 KAAEAKP
-911 VEASK
+911 AESKAAEA
-916 PDSKPAKPKP
+916 
-926 AKASKPD
+926 
-933 SKPSEPKPA
+933 KPA
-942 EKPEAAKVAKKVAKK
+942 ETKAAE
-957 DDSKVAKPDAAS
+957 AKPAETKA
-969 ADNAEAPAKT
+969 AEAKSVKPKTAESKTAESKTTETRGTETKKAGAKPQTDKKAGTESKAAKT
-979 TKRPARKKSSSKKA
+979 TKRPARKKRTAKKVN
-993 GSKKASKK
+993 KK
-1001 TARTN
+1001 TSSETKAVA
-1006 KPVEKPKPSSASSPE
+1006 KPAKAANAPE
-1021 KDSHGIYTLKPPPSE
+1021 KDSKGIYTLKPAAIEKAAPPGSDG

>member
-1 MLADA
+1 
-6 RKNLFLMADRQAAIN
+6 
-21 GPGLKIDWPGYE
+21 
-33 NNIWYPR
+33 
-40 QRCKTSPGQLSG
+40 
-52 NMAQKRHVVLLPP
+52 
-65 CTGVPEEFTM
+65 M

-147 CESLYLKGSSKK
+147 CESLYLKDPSKK

-248 GRDAQDLQWDL
+248 GRDSEELQWDL

-276 PAPFLVYQESNLFI
+276 SAPFLVYQESNLFI

-303 ILIDNESVFNDA
+303 ILIDNESVYNDA

-330 KLYTDQVPL
+330 KLYTDSVPL

-434 ECLRLAMQIDKARVQ
+434 ECLRRAMQIDKARVQ

-562 RKADV
+562 RKSDV
-567 TEDAS
+567 TDDAS
-572 YSRVDRPEAQVVAN
+572 YSRVDQPEAQVVAN

-597 APAVKRIVPERPV
+597 APAVKRIVPERPI
-610 PTRAEEKAPGFFARL
+610 PTRTEEKAPGFFGRL
-625 GNILFS
+625 ANALFS
-631 NSKEEEEKSK
+631 NSKEEEKEKSK
-641 PAARKKT
+641 PATRKKT
-648 AKKTGNQRGNQ
+648 SKKTAQQRGNQ
-659 QNRGKPTQAS
+659 QSRRKPAQGS
-669 RQQGNQRTAKKRT
+669 RQQSNQRTAKKRT
-682 SKKTQAKGQQQQK
+682 SKKTQSKGQQQQK
-695 QQQQRTS
+695 QQQQQQKQKQQRTS
-702 KKRTSKKT
+702 KKRPSKKT

-715 QQQGTQ
+715 QQS
-721 GKPNQQQSAQNKG
+721 PQSKG
-734 RQQPQKQAAEQK
+734 RQQPQKQATEKKQ
-746 AQDPTGGYT
+746 QD
-755 PSPVVPV
+755 
-762 AASGDVNGNVK
+762 AASGNVAQPPVQPVAVSPDVNGNVK
-773 PEQKEGGPRRGGR
+773 PEQKEAGTRRGGR

-811 ADTDT
+811 ADTGA
-816 PKQSPVADKQPV
+816 PKQPV
-828 DQKAQTPAQSPEKVQ
+828 AEKTQTPVQSPEKVQ
-843 ASSPETVAKKPTPV
+843 ASSPETVARETKPV
-857 APAKADVKPVEVKPV
+857 APAKTDVKPVEVKPV
-872 AAKSTESKPAKSKAP
+872 EVKSSESKPAKSKAP
-887 ETKSSESK
+887 EAKSSESK
-895 PAEAGKTDS
+895 PAEVGKTDS
-904 KPSEAKP
+904 KPSEPKP

-916 PDSKPAKPKP
+916 PDSKPSEPKS
-926 AKASKPD
+926 AEASKPD
-933 SKPSEPKPA
+933 SKPAEPKSAKASKSDSKSSEPKPA
-942 EKPEAAKVAKKVAKK
+942 KKPEAAKVAKK
-957 DDSKVAKPDAAS
+957 DDIKVAKPDAPS
-969 ADNAEAPAKT
+969 ADSAAEPAKT

-993 GSKKASKK
+993 SSKKASKK
-1001 TARTN
+1001 TASAS
-1006 KPVEKPKPSSASSPE
+1006 KPEEKPKPSPVKPPE

>member
-1 MLADA
+1 
-6 RKNLFLMADRQAAIN
+6 MADRQAVIQ
-21 GPGLKIDWPGYE
+21 GPGQIDWSGYE
-33 NNIWYPR
+33 NNFWYPR

-52 NMAQKRHVVLLPP
+52 NMTQKRHVVPP
-65 CTGVPEEFTM
+65 PLRTGVPEEFTM

-91 IAEGQQLFDLDIE
+91 IAEGQHLFDLDIE

-147 CESLYLKGSSKK
+147 CERCYSKDARRK

-248 GRDAQDLQWDL
+248 GRDADELQWDL

-269 EQAAATR
+269 EQAASKRT
-276 PAPFLVYQESNLFI
+276 APFLIHQESNLFI

-325 NLNKL
+325 NLSKL
-330 KLYTDQVPL
+330 KLYSDQIPL

-434 ECLRLAMQIDKARVQ
+434 ECLRNAMQIDKARVQ

-504 VMKDYTGQLIVQAPT
+504 VMKDYTGQMIVQAPT

-537 ARHKVPIVMLA
+537 SRHQVPIVMLA
-548 NQYLVTPHFEILRV
+548 NQHMVTPHFEILRV
-562 RKADV
+562 KKSDISEDV
-567 TEDAS
+567 S
-572 YSRVDRPEAQVVAN
+572 YSRVEQPEAQVVAT
-586 ERSQANAVAIP
+586 ERSQASAVPIP
-597 APAVKRIVPERPV
+597 APAVKRIIPDRPA
-610 PTRAEEKAPGFFARL
+610 PSRKEEKAPGLFARL
-625 GNILFS
+625 ANILF
-631 NSKEEEEKSK
+631 NHTKEEEKEKQAK
-641 PAARKKT
+641 PAKVSKKT
-648 AKKTGNQRGNQ
+648 SSQRSNQ
-659 QNRGKPTQAS
+659 QNRQRKPQS
-669 RQQGNQRTAKKRT
+669 SGQQSNRRT
-682 SKKTQAKGQQQQK
+682 SKKRSSKGSGQ

-702 KKRTSKKT
+702 KKRPSKKT
-710 QSKQG
+710 QRKPAQQSRG
-715 QQQGTQ
+715 QAKPGQNRQKPPQTQQGAEKTSQTAAGGSTTQ
-721 GKPNQQQSAQNKG
+721 
-734 RQQPQKQAAEQK
+734 
-746 AQDPTGGYT
+746 T
-755 PSPVVPV
+755 PVKPV
-762 AASGDVNGNVK
+762 AASGDIDGNIK
-773 PEQKEGGPRRGGR
+773 PEQKEANNRRGGR

-797 KPRPERTESQADTS
+797 KPRADRSESQTASASASDDSQTAPVNDKQAPVDKPKAPEKARKRSAKTESVGGTAAAVSGQAAAETTAKTS
-811 ADTDT
+811 
-816 PKQSPVADKQPV
+816 
-828 DQKAQTPAQSPEKVQ
+828 
-843 ASSPETVAKKPTPV
+843 KKPVGTRPSKPGPT
-857 APAKADVKPVEVKPV
+857 ASGPAKTNASEAKPEQVKSVESKPVESKTV
-872 AAKSTESKPAKSKAP
+872 ESKTAKAKP
-887 ETKSSESK
+887 IDPKPSESK
-895 PAEAGKTDS
+895 PVD
-904 KPSEAKP
+904 
-911 VEASK
+911 
-916 PDSKPAKPKP
+916 KPK
-926 AKASKPD
+926 AVKKAGED
-933 SKPSEPKPA
+933 D
-942 EKPEAAKVAKKVAKK
+942 AKKVASPTQSAAKSSVDK
-957 DDSKVAKPDAAS
+957 PKADKVQDDTP
-969 ADNAEAPAKT
+969 KT
-979 TKRPARKKSSSKKA
+979 TKRPTRKKP
-993 GSKKASKK
+993 ASKK
-1001 TARTN
+1001 TGKKVGKKVGKKTPASD
-1006 KPVEKPKPSSASSPE
+1006 KPQPQAKQAPVAAE
-1021 KDSHGIYTLKPPPSE
+1021 KDSKGIYTLKPPPSG

>member
-1 MLADA
+1 
-6 RKNLFLMADRQAAIN
+6 
-21 GPGLKIDWPGYE
+21 
-33 NNIWYPR
+33 
-40 QRCKTSPGQLSG
+40 
-52 NMAQKRHVVLLPP
+52 MAQNRHVISPP
-65 CTGVPEEFTM
+65 PRTEVPEEFTM

-91 IAEGQQLFDLDIE
+91 IAEGQHLFDLDIE

-147 CESLYLKGSSKK
+147 CPGCYSKDASRK

-248 GRDAQDLQWDL
+248 GRDAEELQWDL

-269 EQAAATR
+269 EQAAGKR
-276 PAPFLVYQESNLFI
+276 SAPFLIYQESNLFI

-303 ILIDNESVFNDA
+303 ILIDNESVYNDA

-325 NLNKL
+325 NLGKL

-434 ECLRLAMQIDKARVQ
+434 ECLRSAMQIDKARVQ

-479 RCEGHGTI
+479 RCEGHGSI

-526 NEKRAALAEVE
+526 NEKRTTLAEVE

-548 NQYLVTPHFEILRV
+548 NQFLVTPHFEILRV
-562 RKADV
+562 RKSDV
-567 TEDAS
+567 SSEAS
-572 YSRVDRPEAQVVAN
+572 YTRVEQPEAQLVAN
-586 ERSQANAVAIP
+586 ERSQANVVAVP
-597 APAVKRIVPERPV
+597 APAVKRIVPERPI
-610 PTRAEEKAPGFFARL
+610 PSRTEEKAPGLFSRL
-625 GNILFS
+625 ANILFS
-631 NSKEEEEKSK
+631 HSTEEEKSK
-641 PAARKKT
+641 PAQRKKT
-648 AKKTGNQRGNQ
+648 T
-659 QNRGKPTQAS
+659 
-669 RQQGNQRTAKKRT
+669 
-682 SKKTQAKGQQQQK
+682 
-695 QQQQRTS
+695 QRTS
-702 KKRTSKKT
+702 NAANKEKKEKSQVGWPYRDESFDFTANTYKVKRAKKLRKT
-710 QSKQG
+710 HLKNM
-715 QQQGTQ
+715 
-721 GKPNQQQSAQNKG
+721 GKPWG
-734 RQQPQKQAAEQK
+734 W
-746 AQDPTGGYT
+746 
-755 PSPVVPV
+755 
-762 AASGDVNGNVK
+762 
-773 PEQKEGGPRRGGR
+773 
-786 RRRSPY
+786 
-792 KTGGS
+792 
-797 KPRPERTESQADTS
+797 
-811 ADTDT
+811 
-816 PKQSPVADKQPV
+816 
-828 DQKAQTPAQSPEKVQ
+828 
-843 ASSPETVAKKPTPV
+843 
-857 APAKADVKPVEVKPV
+857 
-872 AAKSTESKPAKSKAP
+872 
-887 ETKSSESK
+887 
-895 PAEAGKTDS
+895 
-904 KPSEAKP
+904 
-911 VEASK
+911 
-916 PDSKPAKPKP
+916 
-926 AKASKPD
+926 
-933 SKPSEPKPA
+933 
-942 EKPEAAKVAKKVAKK
+942 
-957 DDSKVAKPDAAS
+957 
-969 ADNAEAPAKT
+969 
-979 TKRPARKKSSSKKA
+979 
-993 GSKKASKK
+993 
-1001 TARTN
+1001 
-1006 KPVEKPKPSSASSPE
+1006 
-1021 KDSHGIYTLKPPPSE
+1021 